1 MGGHRE
7 AIRDK
12 RRDVRTSKRTQWGTE
27 RPEKGH
33 IEGPARALALA
44 LALALQCTCV
54 HVYLPLLY
62 RTHIYIELELE
73 VLLPWICV
81 HVSSTSI

>member
-12 RRDVRTSKRTQWGTE
+12 RRDVRTSKGTQWGTE

-44 LALALQCTCV
+44 LDLKKT
-54 HVYLPLLY
+54 PL
-62 RTHIYIELELE
+62 T
-73 VLLPWICV
+73 
-81 HVSSTSI
+81 TQ